1 MISEK
6 SAGAVIFRRGNGI
19 KFLLLKYKFKSEYWD
34 FPRGNI
40 EKGERAEDTARRE
53 IEEETGIKDLRFLK
67 NFEQRVK
74 WFYRRNGNLVSKEVI
89 YFLAETEQEKIELS
103 EENVGYEWLSYEEAL
118 NRLKPNSQKV
128 LREAMKFLSSSLM
141 AFKK

>member
-6 SAGAVIFRRGNGI
+6 SAGAVIFRRENGI